1 MADDKS
7 AMIKAW
13 QNKLL
18 AAFSQN
24 GTPGG
29 RFLANAIAEEQKTG
43 AEFMD
48 KYYGHRVLT
57 DSFMEFFGEALHS
70 QWAYN
75 NSKGWP
81 QNLPHYGPGLILYL
95 TVYRSIRSSE
105 VLSANGYVLAAYAV
119 QRTIKDQLMVLG
131 AAANGFADFS
141 ELFGWKEI
149 QGKDWTEAQKVQ
161 LIKSRQKFESKI
173 REKIMG
179 KRSELPVETQAEL
192 ARWDHLFNWEV
203 HRSLFS
209 YTRAAQRLFVDRD
222 LSFKLGPSPD
232 DLAAAMFL
240 NRSMELNW
248 IALRLLPYMRRP
260 DTPPSEDW
268 NAKWSLLDE
277 SFKFMFDGFNEL
289 GKKIAPAYY
298 EMLQAK
304 FKFDPGTYFIELK
317 AAGTAAEGAAKPTSG

>member
-7 AMIKAW
+7 EKIKAW

-18 AAFSQN
+18 AIFSHN
-24 GTPGG
+24 GAPGG
-29 RFLANAIAEEQKTG
+29 QFLASAIAAEQETG

-48 KYYGHRVLT
+48 KWYGHRVLT
-57 DSFMEFFGEALHS
+57 DSFMEFFGETLYS

-75 NSKGWP
+75 NSAGWP
-81 QNLPHYGPGLILYL
+81 QNSPHYGPCLVLYQ
-95 TVYRSIRSSE
+95 TVYRTIRSSE

-131 AAANGFADFS
+131 AAANGFAHFD
-141 ELFGWKEI
+141 ELFGWKGI
-149 QGKDWTEAQKVQ
+149 GGTDWTESQKAQV
-161 LIKSRQKFESKI
+161 IKNRQKIESKI

-179 KRSELPVETQAEL
+179 KKSELSAGTQTEL
-192 ARWDHLFNWEV
+192 EKWDRLFNWEV
-203 HRSLFS
+203 HRALFS
-209 YTRAAQRLFVDRD
+209 YSRATRRLFVDRD

-232 DLAAAMFL
+232 DQAAAMFL

-260 DTPPSEDW
+260 ETPPTDW
-268 NAKWSLLDE
+268 STKWNLLDE

-289 GKKIAPAYY
+289 GKKIAPAYH

-304 FKFDPGTYFIELK
+304 FKFDPSTHFTVPK
-317 AAGTAAEGAAKPTSG
+317 AG